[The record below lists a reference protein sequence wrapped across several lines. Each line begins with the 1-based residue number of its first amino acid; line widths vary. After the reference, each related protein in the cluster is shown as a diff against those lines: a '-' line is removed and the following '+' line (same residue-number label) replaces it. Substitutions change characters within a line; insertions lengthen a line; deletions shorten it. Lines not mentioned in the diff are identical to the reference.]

1 MMSIS
6 QYLTFSPFAAFL
18 NWAFTEIQL
27 FNAKKILEFPKRC
40 NNLCGYTF

>member
-1 MMSIS
+1 MLSIS
-6 QYLTFSPFAAFL
+6 QYFTFSPFAVFL

-27 FNAKKILEFPKRC
+27 FNAKKISEFLKMR